1 MFLGS
6 RGGGYPKK
14 SQYERPSM
22 VERLSLEIDTKFR
35 FDRLF
40 DFLVEQ
46 EIDKKK
52 LSRFQPVS
60 QCGQR
65 DMERIESS
73 AQKHSN

>member
-1 MFLGS
+1 M
-6 RGGGYPKK
+6 R
-14 SQYERPSM
+14 ENA

-35 FDRLF
+35 FDHLF

-60 QCGQR
+60 HCGQR
-65 DMERIESS
+65 DMGRIEST
-73 AQKHSN
+73 AQKKLELVLLVNNTIGTLLHR